1 MSEVEVN
8 KTGDLAGKVAI
19 VTGAARNI
27 GRAIAVELGRQGAK
41 VVVNVQSSAAEAE
54 ETAALV
60 VKAGGQALVQL
71 ADVSTPE
78 GAQRLIDAAVSGFG
92 KIDILVNNAA
102 IRRESPFDDLDWQQW
117 RAVMSVILDGA
128 YLCAH
133 AATPYLRKS
142 PAGAVINIGGMSAH
156 GGSAGRAHVLAA
168 KMGLVG
174 LTRALAYDLA
184 DNNVTANCVVPGLI
198 DTARGTSA
206 VGTPAHHAKHSTL
219 LGRRGTPQEVAD
231 LVAFLCGPKARY
243 LTGQTMHANGGTQ
256 LYRHNDSSERLL

>member
-184 DNNVTANCVVPGLI
+184 DNNVTAHCVVPGLI

-243 LTGQTMHANGGTQ
+243 LTGQTMHANGGAF
-256 LYRHNDSSERLL
+256 LG